1 MSLMTYIPSAEQ
13 SGPRKYHGTVA
24 TGYDAKRDES
34 PKWKTEQSII
44 EGMIDGFDGTVL
56 DIPVGTGRF
65 IPAYE
70 RNKLKWF
77 GVDLSVDMLNEA
89 AGKATLNGLG
99 NLAQGDVTKL
109 NTLVGPKSVD
119 YAIMCRLTRWL
130 TPEQRVAALE
140 HLQTAT
146 RKAIIFTARVAEH
159 PYAYPMEEIEKALD
173 GWKIAENIECAEPH
187 YRIIRLEPAA

>member
-1 MSLMTYIPSAEQ
+1 MSLMTYISSAEQ

-24 TGYDAKRDES
+24 SGYDAKRDES
-34 PKWKTEQSII
+34 PKWKAEQEII
-44 EGMIDGFDGTVL
+44 EGMIDGFGGTVL

-70 RNKLKWF
+70 RNKLNWL

-89 AGKATLNGLG
+89 AAKATQRPTLM
-99 NLAQGDVTKL
+99 QGDVTKL
-109 NTLVGPKSVD
+109 NTIVGPKSLD

-140 HLQTAT
+140 QLQTAT
-146 RKAIIFTARVAEH
+146 RKAIIFTARIADH

-173 GWKIAENIECAEPH
+173 GWKIAESIECAEPH
-187 YRIIRLEPAA
+187 YRIIRLEVA